1 MTEKVKSVLPWVL
14 GMALNVG
21 LLVIGFSTSYAKQGA
36 QGEETRK
43 SVAELKGSID
53 GQDQKL
59 TKISE
64 SIGELKTSAA
74 LATSSLGV
82 QDGKIRDLESRIYTM
97 EQRLQQ
103 QGERLARKGI

>member
-1 MTEKVKSVLPWVL
+1 MTERTKSMLPWVL
-14 GMALNVG
+14 GMALNIGV
-21 LLVIGFSTSYAKQGA
+21 LVVGFSTSYAKQGA

-59 TKISE
+59 TE
-64 SIGELKTSAA
+64 IGKSMNELKVSAA

-82 QDGKIRDLESRIYTM
+82 QDGKIRDLEGKLTIM